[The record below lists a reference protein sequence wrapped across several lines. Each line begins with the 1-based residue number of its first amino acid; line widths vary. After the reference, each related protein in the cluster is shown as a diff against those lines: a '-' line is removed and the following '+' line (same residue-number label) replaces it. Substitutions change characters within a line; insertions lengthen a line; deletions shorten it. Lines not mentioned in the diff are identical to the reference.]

1 MKKLTYTKINH
12 SDNAIKIDL
21 HNGYSVIVISGWNP
35 ENKNYTTTMY
45 LQDNTIDTLKLI
57 EEAESL
63 TFNANYKT
71 INSAILKWVG
81 VHLEDGTLQKYIDR
95 YHYEMFCFDIG
106 NTIQEVFKDRNEV
119 MVRNVS

>member
-1 MKKLTYTKINH
+1 MEKLTYTKINQ

-21 HNGYSVIVISGWNP
+21 HNGYSVIAISGWNH

-45 LQDNTIDTLKLI
+45 LQDNTVDTLKLI
-57 EEAESL
+57 EDAESL

-81 VHLEDGTLQKYIDR
+81 THFEDGSLGKYFNR
-95 YHYEMFCFDIG
+95 YSYEMTCFNIG
-106 NTIQEVFKDRNEV
+106 NDIVEQ
-119 MVRNVS
+119 VRSGKVRLDNVS

>member
-1 MKKLTYTKINH
+1 MEKLTYTKINQ

-21 HNGYSVIVISGWNP
+21 HNGYSVIAISGWNH
-35 ENKNYTTTMY
+35 ENKNYTTTLY
-45 LQDNTIDTLKLI
+45 LQDNTVDALKLI

-81 VHLEDGTLQKYIDR
+81 VHLEDGTLQKYID
-95 YHYEMFCFDIG
+95 HYEMTCFDMG
-106 NTIQEVFKDRNEV
+106 NEMIEK
-119 MVRNVS
+119 VRLANVS